1 MGRGNEGVW
10 FEHIEKMSTV
20 GQEVEKK
27 IAGKS
32 TKLLYRK
39 RKRKVLG
46 MKERLKVQLEFITE
60 EKEAVDKQIKVL
72 SHQNRLLKR
81 YVNLRVIICHTMC

>member
-1 MGRGNEGVW
+1 
-10 FEHIEKMSTV
+10 MSTAV
-20 GQEVEKK
+20 EEVEKK

-32 TKLLYRK
+32 RKLLYRK

-46 MKERLKVQLEFITE
+46 MKERLKVRLEFITK

-72 SHQNRLLKR
+72 SHQNRLLKKG
-81 YVNLRVIICHTMC
+81 M